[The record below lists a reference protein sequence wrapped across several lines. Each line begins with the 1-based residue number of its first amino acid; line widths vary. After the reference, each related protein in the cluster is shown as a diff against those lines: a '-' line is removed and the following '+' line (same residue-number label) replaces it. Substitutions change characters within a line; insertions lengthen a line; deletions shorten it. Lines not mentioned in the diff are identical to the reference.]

1 MMGKRTFLKALFASP
16 AIIKETASQIE
27 GALKDTYSG
36 MDVNAKTF
44 GGDYLSED
52 AFTESVYDK
61 QPWWKTEL
69 DRLNLLKEEN
79 PDWHRKQK
87 IQNAKSSLGL
97 RMDPNV
103 LALRSVSDSAKVQIT
118 IDRYVKNEYKQQIE
132 ALELEKSRSSW
143 EQFFRQKIFGNKH
156 TSNEPF

>member
-36 MDVNAKTF
+36 MDINANPS
-44 GGDYLSED
+44 GNDYWSD
-52 AFTESVYDK
+52 SAIASIYDK

-79 PDWHRKQK
+79 PDWHRKQQ

-118 IDRYVKNEYKQQIE
+118 INRYVKNEHKQQIE